1 MIDLETTE
9 SRPVAYLPAIFSYWI
24 CTRELS
30 RGWFLHF
37 FAHSLRLHV
46 DDAGIQKLRPA
57 KTSA

>member
-9 SRPVAYLPAIFSYWI
+9 SRPGAYLPAIFSYWI

-37 FAHSLRLHV
+37 FAHSLRLTP
-46 DDAGIQKLRPA
+46 AMRASKKLGPE